1 MTKWAPAK
9 IDTLDALAAEI
20 LQNNGRGRVI
30 VAVDGVDGAG
40 KTYFADA
47 LAEALRRAGHT
58 VFRASIDGFHNTR
71 ALRYARGAT
80 SPEGFY
86 RDSYDYD
93 TFRRVL
99 VDPFKDGGTGS
110 FVLEAFDHRR
120 DAPVEPKWITG
131 KPDSILLL
139 DGIFL
144 HRPELRGLWNYSIWL
159 EVADYEATDRR
170 ALRDSSAPNPRPER
184 QLRYSGAQ
192 ALYAVESKPR
202 TAATAIVDNS
212 DSDHP
217 RRQFADSC

>member
-80 SPEGFY
+80 SPE
-86 RDSYDYD
+86 RISSM
-93 TFRRVL
+93 RV
-99 VDPFKDGGTGS
+99 
-110 FVLEAFDHRR
+110 
-120 DAPVEPKWITG
+120 
-131 KPDSILLL
+131 
-139 DGIFL
+139 
-144 HRPELRGLWNYSIWL
+144 
-159 EVADYEATDRR
+159 AT
-170 ALRDSSAPNPRPER
+170 
-184 QLRYSGAQ
+184 
-192 ALYAVESKPR
+192 
-202 TAATAIVDNS
+202 
-212 DSDHP
+212 
-217 RRQFADSC
+217 